1 MGAGERCEVWVALK
15 FLSSLGG
22 RHSIDVSQSIV
33 RTSASQTCEALI
45 LKVFLYESGSLEP
58 RGQHLGPPPPD
69 QLPLSLDNSLFYFLI
84 ILIPGALR
92 ELQEAQATRI
102 LDQKTPKA
110 QGRIPISLRRERDSD
125 KPNHQGS
132 QRPGLFS
139 VPFVLTVNIFTH
151 THTHTHTYTQRNSNK
166 PSVSVEDILPLLI
179 LQEWQTAI
187 AYFSRDPQLFS
198 E

>member
-92 ELQEAQATRI
+92 ELKKHKPQEFLTRRRPRPRGEFQS
-102 LDQKTPKA
+102 LYG
-110 QGRIPISLRRERDSD
+110 GREIQINPTIRDHNVLVYFQSLS
-125 KPNHQGS
+125 
-132 QRPGLFS
+132 
-139 VPFVLTVNIFTH
+139 
-151 THTHTHTYTQRNSNK
+151 Y
-166 PSVSVEDILPLLI
+166 
-179 LQEWQTAI
+179 
-187 AYFSRDPQLFS
+187 
-198 E
+198 